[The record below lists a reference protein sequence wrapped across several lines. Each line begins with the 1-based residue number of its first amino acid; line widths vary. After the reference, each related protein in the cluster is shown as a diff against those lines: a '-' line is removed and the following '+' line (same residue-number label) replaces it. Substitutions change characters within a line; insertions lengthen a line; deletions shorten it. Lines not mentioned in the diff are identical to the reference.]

1 MGILYLLLLYL
12 ILNKIFINT
21 KYFMNKPFLCLRHTE
36 NKGKFFYCIKKEE
49 KAMKLLIN
57 NISKEFK
64 ALKAVDN
71 VNLELTPG
79 IWGLL
84 GPNGAGK
91 TTLMRMMVGNIKPTK
106 GEIVLDDASISE
118 LGDKYL
124 SKIGYLP
131 QQFGYDKN
139 QSVEDFLHYIGVLK
153 GINKKKRNE
162 RISELLSQ
170 FNLSEVKKK
179 NVDKLS
185 GGMKRRVGICQ
196 AMLNNPDIL
205 IVDEPTAGLDIEER
219 RRFRQYLTTISKE
232 KIVILSTHIVSDIE
246 FIANYLVLMEKG
258 KMIAAGESNLL
269 IKSLNGNVF
278 ETVVLE
284 NEMVRLEKK
293 YRIMNSRNEGEDKVL
308 IRYIADVPLP
318 NSKLVTPSLNDFYLS
333 KVREV

>member
-1 MGILYLLLLYL
+1 
-12 ILNKIFINT
+12 
-21 KYFMNKPFLCLRHTE
+21 
-36 NKGKFFYCIKKEE
+36 
-49 KAMKLLIN
+49 MKLTIYNL
-57 NISKEFK
+57 SKEFK
-64 ALKAVDN
+64 DLKAACN
-71 VNLELTPG
+71 INLEFTPG

-91 TTLMRMMVGNIKPTK
+91 TTLMRMLVGNIKPSSGKIMLNDVNINELK
-106 GEIVLDDASISE
+106 GT
-118 LGDKYL
+118 YL
-124 SKIGYLP
+124 EKIGYLP

-153 GINKKKRNE
+153 GINRKLRNE

-170 FNLSEVKKK
+170 FNLLEVRKKK
-179 NVDKLS
+179 VDKLS

-219 RRFRQYLTTISKE
+219 RKFRQYLTTISKE

-258 KMIAAGESNLL
+258 KVIAEGESRSL
-269 IKSLNGNVF
+269 IETLDGNVF
-278 ETVVLE
+278 ETVVPE
-284 NEMVRLEKK
+284 RDMAEVEKE
-293 YRIMNSRNEGEDKVL
+293 YRIMNFRNEDRGQVA

-318 NSKLVTPSLNDFYLS
+318 NSKLVSPSLNDFYLS
-333 KVREV
+333 KVKEV

>member
-1 MGILYLLLLYL
+1 
-12 ILNKIFINT
+12 
-21 KYFMNKPFLCLRHTE
+21 
-36 NKGKFFYCIKKEE
+36 
-49 KAMKLLIN
+49 MKLTIYDL
-57 NISKEFK
+57 SKEFK
-64 ALKAVDN
+64 DLKAASN
-71 VNLELTPG
+71 INLEFTPG

-91 TTLMRMMVGNIKPTK
+91 TTLMRMLVGNIKPSSGK
-106 GEIVLDDASISE
+106 IMLNDVNIGELN
-118 LGDKYL
+118 GKYL
-124 SKIGYLP
+124 DKIGYLP

-153 GINKKKRNE
+153 GINKELRNE

-170 FNLSEVKKK
+170 FNLLEVRKKK
-179 NVDKLS
+179 VDKLS

-258 KMIAAGESNLL
+258 KVIAEGESRSL
-269 IKSLNGNVF
+269 IETLDGNVF
-278 ETVVLE
+278 ETVVPE
-284 NEMVRLEKK
+284 RDMAEVEKE
-293 YRIMNSRNEGEDKVL
+293 YRIMNFRNEDKGQVA

-318 NSKLVTPSLNDFYLS
+318 NSKLVSPSLNDFYLS
-333 KVREV
+333 KVKEV